1 MFLLTSHVLGSALEN
16 NAFVRKKK
24 KDEFAVIH

>member
-1 MFLLTSHVLGSALEN
+1 MVDCASKEYDGFNNN

-24 KDEFAVIH
+24 DNNLRIE